1 MATTKTAA
9 SERVKVSIPRARKGE
24 DPNYFVGV
32 NGVNYLIPK
41 GETVEVPPEVAYEIE
56 RAKSAEDYMY
66 DQADAMKNRA
76 PKEG

>member
-1 MATTKTAA
+1 MATKNV
-9 SERVKVSIPRARKGE
+9 ERVKVTIQRARKGE

-56 RAKSAEDYMY
+56 RAQSAEDYMY
-66 DQADAMKNRA
+66 DQADELKSKAEPLK
-76 PKEG
+76 